1 MNADPTLFS
10 QIQALFERTYTSV
23 GVNLEDCLVD
33 SRRSRQLAALAGA
46 QCAELADY
54 ARTFLRAADGQLR
67 IGIYFSEWL
76 IAKLEE
82 HDPRAGLTDNNIQE
96 LIAFVEEINHALH
109 AALAFQR
116 GEIPNRSEDYCR
128 NLELQA
134 RVDTYLVL
142 VLFMAFF
149 RKPKPINRQD
159 RKWLQ
164 FHLFESISPSSYSD
178 DSLRGRYMETTYLA
192 ASYTRYLES
201 LATSRRVDEIRC
213 FHALSY
219 KEKRTRIL
227 SLPSPDN
234 SENI

>member
-1 MNADPTLFS
+1 MNAESTLFS
-10 QIQALFERTYTSV
+10 QIQSLFERTYTNV

-33 SRRSRQLAALAGA
+33 SRRSKQLAALAGA

-76 IAKLEE
+76 IAQLER
-82 HDPRAGLTDNNIQE
+82 HDPRAGLNDHNIRE

-109 AALAFQR
+109 AGLAFQR

-149 RKPKPINRQD
+149 RKPKPLSRQD

-164 FHLFESISPSSYSD
+164 FHLFESISPSSYNHNA
-178 DSLRGRYMETTYLA
+178 LRARYSETTQLA
-192 ASYTRYLES
+192 SSYTRYLES
-201 LATSRRVDEIRC
+201 LAASRRVAEIRC

-219 KEKRTRIL
+219 QQKRARIL
-227 SLPSPDN
+227 LLTAGAN
-234 SENI
+234 SGKT